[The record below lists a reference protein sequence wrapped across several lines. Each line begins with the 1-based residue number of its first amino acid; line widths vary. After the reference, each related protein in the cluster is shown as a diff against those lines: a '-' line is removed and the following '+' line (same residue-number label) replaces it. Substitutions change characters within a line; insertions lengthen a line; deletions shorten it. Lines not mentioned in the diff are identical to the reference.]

1 MENYLIM
8 KKKKQD
14 NLKYICGGI
23 MENNNEVLKRLITS
37 LEKTEEEIIDVD
49 ILYGIF
55 FKNNKFIICK
65 EKVSEYRDEI
75 DLQEF
80 FTKETIEFQE
90 CRLGRIFYPW
100 QEKIHFFFMS
110 NTLGY
115 CVPVRDLLGKL
126 PSDAQVSG
134 TDISNLYKNV
144 NKYIKKH
151 PNFIEDL
158 FNAEK
163 EKTR

>member
-1 MENYLIM
+1 
-8 KKKKQD
+8 
-14 NLKYICGGI
+14 
-23 MENNNEVLKRLITS
+23 MENNNEVLKKLIKS

-65 EKVSEYRDEI
+65 EKISEYRGEI

-80 FTKETIEFQE
+80 FTKENVEFQE
-90 CRLGRIFYPW
+90 CILGKIFYPW
-100 QEKIHFFFMS
+100 QKVGIHFFFMS
-110 NTLGY
+110 NDLGY

-126 PSDAQVSG
+126 PKDAQVSG
-134 TDISNLYKNV
+134 TEISNLYKNV
-144 NKYIKKH
+144 NKYIKNN